1 MCQMG
6 QKCNL
11 GRTLAA
17 PMKQLLPTLQL
28 DKALAADEAW
38 NKDATLLV
46 STDEVTVLQTSCK
59 FNIGQDKHIR
69 AAACDFQQCGPG
81 KCSLR
86 QAPSF

>member
-1 MCQMG
+1 
-6 QKCNL
+6 
-11 GRTLAA
+11 
-17 PMKQLLPTLQL
+17 MKHLLPTLQL

-69 AAACDFQQCGPG
+69 AITCEFQQCGHVIRHLPQTN
-81 KCSLR
+81 LID
-86 QAPSF
+86 FFFN